1 MFGQPFY
8 VAEDTAESRALVD
21 RVCSSSRAEN
31 RAAAERLDAIG
42 DLWVLRLRE
51 CGEREDWVMD
61 AMEAVAAEVAAALGI
76 SQGLASSYL
85 RYARAMRERLPQ
97 VAQVFIAGDLD
108 YRMFQTVVYRTDL
121 ITDRDVLAKVD
132 AELAVKAPRWPSM
145 TPGRL
150 AGQIDKIVAKAD
162 ADAVRRRREAASDRD
177 VWIGDR
183 TDGLSEIH
191 GSLFTA
197 DARALDKRLDS
208 LVATVCP
215 NDPRTRDERRADALG
230 ALAAGADRLGCR
242 CGRAD
247 CCAGGKAAASPAV
260 IHVIAEQ
267 ATIDGA
273 GGEPGSMVE
282 ADGLIPAEL
291 IEELAKSA
299 KLVPL
304 IHPGDSPPEPGY
316 TPSKAV
322 ADFVRCRDLTCRFPG
337 CDRPATECD
346 LDHTIPF
353 ADGGPTHASN
363 LKCYCRTHHLAKT
376 FWGWRDQQLPD
387 GTVIMTSP
395 SGHTYV
401 TTPGSALLFPS
412 LCRPTGEL
420 APPTAAAVDD
430 RCGDRTAMMPRRR
443 RTRAQ
448 NRAQR
453 IAAERRQNQRARE
466 ARHQRSEAAYF
477 GPAAPPSADDDP
489 PPF

>member
-197 DARALDKRLDS
+197 DARALGHAPGL
-208 LVATVCP
+208 P
-215 NDPRTRDERRADALG
+215 GRDGLPQRSAHPRRAPRRRPRCARCRG
-230 ALAAGADRLGCR
+230 RPAGVPLRDTGLLRRQG
-242 CGRAD
+242 
-247 CCAGGKAAASPAV
+247 
-260 IHVIAEQ
+260 
-267 ATIDGA
+267 
-273 GGEPGSMVE
+273 GGEPGGNPC
-282 ADGLIPAEL
+282 DCRTG
-291 IEELAKSA
+291 
-299 KLVPL
+299 
-304 IHPGDSPPEPGY
+304 HHR
-316 TPSKAV
+316 
-322 ADFVRCRDLTCRFPG
+322 RCR
-337 CDRPATECD
+337 
-346 LDHTIPF
+346 
-353 ADGGPTHASN
+353 
-363 LKCYCRTHHLAKT
+363 
-376 FWGWRDQQLPD
+376 W
-387 GTVIMTSP
+387 
-395 SGHTYV
+395 
-401 TTPGSALLFPS
+401 
-412 LCRPTGEL
+412 
-420 APPTAAAVDD
+420 
-430 RCGDRTAMMPRRR
+430 
-443 RTRAQ
+443 
-448 NRAQR
+448 
-453 IAAERRQNQRARE
+453 
-466 ARHQRSEAAYF
+466 
-477 GPAAPPSADDDP
+477 
-489 PPF
+489 